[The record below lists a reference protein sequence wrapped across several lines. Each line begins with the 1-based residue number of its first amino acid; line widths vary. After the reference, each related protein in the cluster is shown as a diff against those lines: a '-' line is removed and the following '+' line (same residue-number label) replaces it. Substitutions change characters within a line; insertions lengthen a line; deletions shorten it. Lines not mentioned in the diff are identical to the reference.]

1 MSYFDDYIAGGLC
14 CQVCG
19 AVIDLQEPGY
29 PRTCEFCSGNIFK
42 VNKIER
48 NKQRSQYAITQFKKN
63 GIKYILK
70 NEKIGHF
77 HVYRKKDN
85 QLFQFWS
92 GTGKITGPIPE
103 NLKEPRGIKALIK
116 ILTEKEKK
124 NENSD
129 K

>member
-1 MSYFDDYIAGGLC
+1 MSYYDDYIAGGLC

-19 AVIDLQEPGY
+19 GIIDLEEPGH
-29 PRTCEFCSGNIFK
+29 PRTCEFCSGNMFK
-42 VNKIER
+42 IDKLER

-63 GIKYILK
+63 EIKYTLK

-103 NLKEPRGIKALIK
+103 GVKEPRGIKTLIK
-116 ILTEKEKK
+116 ILTEREKK
-124 NENSD
+124 DENSD